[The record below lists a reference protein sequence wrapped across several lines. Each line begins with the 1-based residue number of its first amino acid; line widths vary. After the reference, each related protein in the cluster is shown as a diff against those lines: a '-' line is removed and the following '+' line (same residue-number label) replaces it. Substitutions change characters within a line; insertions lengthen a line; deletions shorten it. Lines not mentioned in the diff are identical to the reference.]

1 MTQEEKLKILLEAEE
16 RAYKAIADTEGKDM
30 DTERFQYLLSA
41 ASTLGH
47 RVHMMETAEGE
58 RPRSTGLTFTM
69 EPKTEP
75 PAEPAE
81 PEKPA
86 EPEPAEPETPETVE
100 NAEPEKT
107 SDSKPVPKMEEVR
120 GALAKARLKGLN
132 VPAFLKEFGVDNFT
146 KLPESKYAEA
156 LEKVT
161 AFLAEKEKT

>member
-16 RAYKAIADTEGKDM
+16 RAYKAIAETEGKDM
-30 DTERFQYLLSA
+30 DTERFQYLLGA
-41 ASTLGH
+41 ADTLSY
-47 RVHMMETAEGE
+47 RVHMMETAAGE
-58 RPRSTGLTFTM
+58 RPRGMGLTFTM
-69 EPKTEP
+69 EPKTDAPTEP
-75 PAEPAE
+75 KPVEPAE
-81 PEKPA
+81 T
-86 EPEPAEPETPETVE
+86 ETPETVE

-107 SDSKPVPKMEEVR
+107 SDSKPAPKMEEVR